1 MKKNVFVVEPTIKE
15 RQTKKLTGK
24 AIDYLLEQRIK
35 NNKINDLELIQSKS
49 AIKMKEWNKMLDDKR
64 GNIVNNLQKIKL
76 EATLMNNKAN
86 DINQL
91 LKLESN
97 DSPKQNELKIEAT
110 NYYINSIQ
118 AKLQVLNKI
127 MSS

>member
-1 MKKNVFVVEPTIKE
+1 M
-15 RQTKKLTGK
+15 
-24 AIDYLLEQRIK
+24 
-35 NNKINDLELIQSKS
+35 ELIQSKS

-64 GNIVNNLQKIKL
+64 GNIVNNLEKIKL
-76 EATLMNNKAN
+76 EASLMNNKAN

-127 MSS
+127 MTS